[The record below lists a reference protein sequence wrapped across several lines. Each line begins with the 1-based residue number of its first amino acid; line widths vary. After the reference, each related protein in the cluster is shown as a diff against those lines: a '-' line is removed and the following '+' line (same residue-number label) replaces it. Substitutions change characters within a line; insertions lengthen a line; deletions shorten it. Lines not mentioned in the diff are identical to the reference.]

1 MKVTREKTED
11 CQAFLTVEMEPAEM
25 EESLS
30 VSYRHLAEKAK
41 IPGFRKGKAPPAILE
56 RYLGKESI
64 LEEVLNHIVPE
75 AYEKAIKEQEIE
87 AIAQPHIDVTQTEPV
102 VIFKAVV
109 PLPPEIELGDYRR
122 IRVKRKP
129 AEATDDKVGP
139 VLEELRHQHATW
151 EPVERPVNFGDLV
164 VIDIESEAG
173 GEPFVN
179 RQGVQYQVVRDSP
192 APAPG
197 FAEQLAG
204 MGQGEEKE
212 FKLKFPADYQRSEL
226 AEKEA
231 SFKVKL
237 IEIKE
242 EKLPE
247 LDDDLAKQVNPDFE
261 TLDTLRDE
269 VSQNLKQRAD
279 EKARIDFEEQ
289 VIEAVVEL
297 AKVELPP
304 VLIDAEAARLFD
316 EQSRRMQV
324 GGAGGAGLE
333 EYLKSVNK
341 TEEQLR
347 EELRPVA
354 TKRVITSLVLGK
366 VVEEEKIE
374 VADSDID
381 AEIGRMVESSS
392 ENKEQLQKF
401 LDTQQYRES
410 IKQMLLTRKTIQR
423 LTEIAESADT
433 TKAKGKE
440 KKK

>member
-11 CQAFLTVEMEPAEM
+11 CQAFLTIEMEPAEM

-30 VSYRHLAEKAK
+30 VSYRRLAEKAK

-64 LEEVLNHIVPE
+64 LEEVLNHMVPE

-102 VIFKAVV
+102 VVFKAVV
-109 PLPPEIELGDYRR
+109 PLPPEIELDDYRS

-129 AEATDDKVGP
+129 AEATDDKVGS

-151 EPVERPVNFGDLV
+151 EPVERPVDFGDLV

-173 GEPFVN
+173 GEPFIN

-204 MGQGEEKE
+204 IRQGEEKE
-212 FKLKFPADYQRSEL
+212 FKLKFPADYPKNEL

-247 LDDDLAKQVNPDFE
+247 LDDDLAKQVNPDLE
-261 TLDTLRDE
+261 TLDALRDE
-269 VSQNLKQRAD
+269 VSRNLKQRAD

-289 VIEAVVEL
+289 TVEAVVEL

-304 VLIDAEAARLFD
+304 VLIDAEAVRLFD

-324 GGAGGAGLE
+324 GGAGLE

-347 EELRPVA
+347 EELRPLA
-354 TKRVITSLVLGK
+354 TKRVTISLVLGK

-381 AEIGRMVESSS
+381 VEIEKMVGNSS

-410 IKQMLLTRKTIQR
+410 IKQMLLMRKTIQR
-423 LTEIAESADT
+423 LTEIAENADT
-433 TKAKGKE
+433 AKAKGKE